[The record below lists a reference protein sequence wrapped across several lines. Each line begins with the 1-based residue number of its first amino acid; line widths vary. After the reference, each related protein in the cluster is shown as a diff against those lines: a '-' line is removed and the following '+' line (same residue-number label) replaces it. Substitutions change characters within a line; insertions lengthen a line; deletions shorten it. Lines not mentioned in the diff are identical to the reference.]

1 MATEYA
7 RGFIANRLT
16 AVIDLEKLFDP
27 VSDRNDDNINGVCDS
42 YDINRSV
49 MASYFIKY
57 I

>member
-7 RGFIANRLT
+7 RGFITNRLT
-16 AVIDLEKLFDP
+16 VVIDLEKLFDP

-49 MASYFIKY
+49 MESYFIKY
-57 I
+57 T